1 MAQIAKLKALLMSAF
16 GPAFAIVIL
25 ALFAGYAV
33 LGSNGILA
41 WGDYSRALATHRQE
55 LQKIKAERDRLK
67 NRVDLVDP
75 RHADPAM
82 VDELVR
88 RALNVTHPDEVIVP
102 LRLCWWNFEIGSA
115 SCRERGG

>member
-1 MAQIAKLKALLMSAF
+1 MAQIAKLRSLLMSAF
-16 GPAFAIVIL
+16 GPALAIVLL

-41 WGDYSRALATHRQE
+41 WGDYSRALEERRHDLA
-55 LQKIKAERDRLK
+55 KVKAERDRLK

-75 RHADPAM
+75 RHADPDM

-88 RALNVTHPDEVIVP
+88 RELNVGHPDEVIVP
-102 LRLCWWNFEIGSA
+102 LR
-115 SCRERGG
+115 